1 MFYAILAFNIETP
14 VRKAFKSTGPDI
26 ANKLEN
32 GMFKTVRDVCRMK
45 EEDLAL
51 LTDLTGEEITSIKN
65 ILEKNYMEMAMPIDR
80 MEILAEC
87 LMLAKNLDTII
98 NTRRMQL
105 EKSKAKDI
113 EKTIRREVKEGSVPI
128 PQELF
133 TDKTI
138 TTVLNL
144 LDDEM
149 AKRGLWRDRIDAAKY
164 RRLTKQT
171 PTV

>member
-1 MFYAILAFNIETP
+1 
-14 VRKAFKSTGPDI
+14 
-26 ANKLEN
+26 
-32 GMFKTVRDVCRMK
+32 
-45 EEDLAL
+45 
-51 LTDLTGEEITSIKN
+51 
-65 ILEKNYMEMAMPIDR
+65 MAMPIDR
-80 MEILAEC
+80 METLSEC

-98 NTRRMQL
+98 DTRRKQL
-105 EKSKAKDI
+105 VKSKAKDI

-164 RRLTKQT
+164 RRLTKQN